1 MGAGFVIDRSL
12 VAELHC
18 PAEHGR
24 GVFQVAGIFIADPEK
39 IIGAIVPGILLQADS
54 QIFNSLGILAFFD
67 MGDAQTKLFVCSQ
80 RSMRRKY
87 KTQAGHE
94 QTGGQAPRTGHK

>member
-39 IIGAIVPGILLQADS
+39 IIGAVVPGILLQADS
-54 QIFNSLGILAFFD
+54 QIFYSLGILAFFD
-67 MGDAQTKLFVCSQ
+67 MGDAQTKLFVCAQ
-80 RSMRRKY
+80 RPLRRNN
-87 KTQAGHE
+87 KTQGRHE
-94 QTGGQAPRTGHK
+94 